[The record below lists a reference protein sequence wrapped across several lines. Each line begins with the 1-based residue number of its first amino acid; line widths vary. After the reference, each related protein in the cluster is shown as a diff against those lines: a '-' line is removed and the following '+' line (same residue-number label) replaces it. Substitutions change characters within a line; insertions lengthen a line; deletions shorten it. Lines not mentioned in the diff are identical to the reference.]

1 VADLG
6 DVGVVETV
14 RLTSGGEVS
23 ARAVVDAALERVE
36 RLDRRFNAFTVVL
49 AEQARAEADD
59 RDAALAR
66 GEAAGSLHG
75 VPVAIKEEIDV
86 AGCVTTFGGRAN
98 TTPVATDAE
107 VVRRLRAAGAV
118 VIGKTAM
125 PEFGSFPFT
134 ESEATGYTLNPW
146 DVARSPGGSS
156 GGTAVA
162 VAAGLV
168 PVGLGGD
175 GGGSIR
181 VPSSFCG
188 LFGLKPQRG
197 RVSTAPH
204 PHLWWALG
212 VVGPLAR
219 SVADSALVY
228 DVIRGNLPSDRFR
241 AGGDESFV
249 AAAAREPGRL
259 RVGWSVQPPTLG
271 VRNDPMHVRAVEDTA
286 RLLADL
292 GHDMREIDVRYP
304 DPTFAFVP
312 QFFAGI
318 RTEADEVE
326 HYDRLERRTRET
338 YRLGAWVRPPVL
350 EWALHRTEAYS
361 ARLNRVFDDIDVLL
375 TPVTAHRPPPLGI
388 VMGKGTVRSSLAVL
402 PTITYQVPWNVAGNP
417 AAAVPCGIADDGLPV
432 AVQLVGRTDD
442 EATLFSLSAQLEAA
456 RPFPRWTED

>member
-1 VADLG
+1 MP
-6 DVGVVETV
+6 GVVETV
-14 RLTSGGEVS
+14 RLTTSGAMT
-23 ARAVVDAALERVE
+23 ARAAVDESLARIE

-49 AEQARAEADD
+49 TDAARAEADE

-66 GEAAGSLHG
+66 GEAPGPLHG
-75 VPVAIKEEIDV
+75 VPMAIKEELDV
-86 AGCVTTFGGRAN
+86 AGCVTTYGGRAN
-98 TTPVATDAE
+98 STPAAADGE

-118 VIGKTAM
+118 IVGKTAM
-125 PEFGSFPFT
+125 PEFGSYPFT

-162 VAAGLV
+162 VATEMV
-168 PVGLGGD
+168 SVGIGGD

-197 RVSTAPH
+197 RVTTAPH

-219 SVADSALVY
+219 SVADSAVVY
-228 DVIRGNLPSDRFR
+228 DVIRGNLPTDRYR
-241 AGGDESFV
+241 AGGDEPFV

-259 RVGWSVQPPTLG
+259 RVGWSVEVPSLG
-271 VRNDPMHVRAVEDTA
+271 VRLDPIHAAAVRDTA
-286 RLLADL
+286 ALLADL
-292 GHDMREIDVRYP
+292 GHDVREIDPHYP
-304 DPTFAFVP
+304 DPTLAFVP

-326 HYDRLERRTRET
+326 HYDRLERRTRQT
-338 YRLGAWVRPPVL
+338 YRMGTWVRPRVR
-350 EWALHRTEAYS
+350 EWALRQTEAYS
-361 ARLNRVFDDIDVLL
+361 AKANRVFEDVDVLL
-375 TPVTAHRPPPLGI
+375 SPVTAHRPPKLGI
-388 VMGKGTVRSSLAVL
+388 VMGKGTVRSSLASI
-402 PTITYQVPWNVAGNP
+402 PTVTYMVPWNVAGNP
-417 AAAVPCGIADDGLPV
+417 AASVPCGVADDGLPV

-442 EATLFSLSAQLEAA
+442 EATLLSLSAQLERA
-456 RPFPRWTED
+456 RPFPRWSDG